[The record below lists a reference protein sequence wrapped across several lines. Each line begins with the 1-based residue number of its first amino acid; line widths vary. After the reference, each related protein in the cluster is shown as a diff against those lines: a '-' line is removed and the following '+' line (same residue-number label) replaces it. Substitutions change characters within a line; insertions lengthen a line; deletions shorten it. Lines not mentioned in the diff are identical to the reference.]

1 MIGVVTLGSA
11 SSAVGMMVAASLL
24 GPVQAQPAA
33 APAAGLPALLP
44 RTAVPVQQE
53 PTPDAPMEVTTD
65 TPEYCVQLADK
76 VHTLASDAVVKPPR
90 EVSDLSAEGQRMCAH
105 GQTRPGIMRLRR
117 AIMLMKH
124 EDAGPTH

>member
-1 MIGVVTLGSA
+1 MILGCA
-11 SSAVGMMVAASLL
+11 SSAVGLMMAASLL

-33 APAAGLPALLP
+33 SPAAGVPALMP
-44 RTAVPVQQE
+44 GVVVPVPQD
-53 PTPDAPMEVTTD
+53 PVPDAPMEVTTD

-76 VHTLASDAVVKPPR
+76 VHSLSSVSVVKPPR

-105 GQTRPGIMRLRR
+105 GQTRPGILRLRR

-124 EDAGPTH
+124 EDPGPEH